1 MKQWQDINKK
11 TAGATNLNRQKNG
24 EKDREKKSNK
34 RESDSSDE
42 E

>member
-1 MKQWQDINKK
+1 MNEFEQ
-11 TAGATNLNRQKNG
+11 QKNG